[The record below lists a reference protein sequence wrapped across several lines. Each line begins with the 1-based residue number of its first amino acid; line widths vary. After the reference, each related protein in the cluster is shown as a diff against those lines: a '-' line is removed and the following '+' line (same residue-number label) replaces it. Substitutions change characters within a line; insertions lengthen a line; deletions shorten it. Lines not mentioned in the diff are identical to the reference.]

1 MRKVGLTVTYPAAE
15 PDALEDIVYV
25 GVVVPLDAVQTS
37 SSVDHRRQRFP
48 VASSHASNDTPQKRD
63 CCLQGLL
70 SQDSCAQVLRRRNFD
85 AVEEWLL
92 PANQMIDGREALF
105 AG

>member
-63 CCLQGLL
+63 CCLPRPSLPGLVRTSTKTEKL
-70 SQDSCAQVLRRRNFD
+70 
-85 AVEEWLL
+85 
-92 PANQMIDGREALF
+92 
-105 AG
+105 